1 MCSHP
6 QNPLLLNP
14 LLFPCSKLLFSSQ
27 LGPNAGLA
35 LARTLAENS
44 VASGVFQSRGF
55 PSLQSFPEDP
65 RPHGSRILCETIEPA
80 PYLAPAVLAK
90 NLFPIPRLASGMLS
104 PQDGPS
110 LCLSCSPLEGPSPVS
125 DRHPMGLTSRRKV
138 VMTDVSNSG
147 WGALCKRR
155 PPFGSWSMKV
165 AITAEAITLLAL
177 PSLEDEQ
184 GANLLCLVHALRT

>member
-6 QNPLLLNP
+6 QHPLLLNP

-65 RPHGSRILCETIEPA
+65 RPHDSRILCDTNGPA

-125 DRHPMGLTSRRKV
+125 DRHPIG
-138 VMTDVSNSG
+138 TDLQKEGCYDRCLQLRLRSSVQ
-147 WGALCKRR
+147 AQT
-155 PPFGSWSMKV
+155 
-165 AITAEAITLLAL
+165 AIRL
-177 PSLEDEQ
+177 
-184 GANLLCLVHALRT
+184 LVHEGSNYSGGHHSVSSPLLGG